1 MPVSDDQRL
10 HAVLS
15 SLADP
20 TRRQVVEQLAHA
32 PASASALART
42 LPVSRQAL
50 AKHLLTLGRAGL
62 VEPTHVGREVRYQLR
77 PEPLAEIADWA
88 TRVGAEWEQ
97 PLADLDRPRRS
108 GRPRSVR
115 P

>member
-1 MPVSDDQRL
+1 VSDDQRL

-20 TRRQVVEQLAHA
+20 TRRRVVEELAHA

-42 LPVSRQAL
+42 LPVSRQAV
-50 AKHLLTLGRAGL
+50 AKHLDALGRAGL
-62 VEPTHVGREVRYQLR
+62 VEPTRVGREVRYQLR
-77 PEPLAEIADWA
+77 PAPLAEVADWA

-97 PLADLDRPRRS
+97 RLAALDRE
-108 GRPRSVR
+108 GRPSSRGQ
-115 P
+115 